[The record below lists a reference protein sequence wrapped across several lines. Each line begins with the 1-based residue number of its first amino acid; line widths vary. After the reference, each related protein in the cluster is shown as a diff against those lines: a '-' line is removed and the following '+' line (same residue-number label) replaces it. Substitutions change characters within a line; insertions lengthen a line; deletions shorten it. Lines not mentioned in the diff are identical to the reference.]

1 MQRRRTR
8 DAGAEVHRLAWRFVG
23 VLAVWLCLLVPSA
36 HAVTIDWVTVGDA
49 GNAADTNGY
58 GVVTNAFRIMKFE
71 WTNSQYVDFLNAV
84 DPTGATPN
92 GIYDPP
98 MGSDSRGGISLV
110 GANPTGSKYVARTN
124 MGDKPVNWVDWF
136 DAARVA
142 NWLQNGQGSGSTE
155 TGAYTFVGGQTSG
168 TAPAVND
175 NALFWIPTTNEWYKA
190 AYYQGGGTNAGY
202 WAYATQSNTA
212 PTTVTANAV
221 GLGSAGSTGNF
232 ANYNNAADWNGQNGN
247 VTTVGSNGGP
257 SVYGTF
263 DMTGNAWEWTDLT
276 AVAGT
281 QRGLWGGGYD
291 NNATQVSS
299 SETLHLFNTEYEY
312 NNLTFRLASSVAV
325 PEPSNWAMALMGG
338 ACGGWGMWR
347 RRRAAI
353 SWGSF
358 RAAALRG
365 LGAVLP
371 WCCVG
376 TRSVCLR
383 RLQVL
388 MSHNVYYV
396 NCSI

>member
-84 DPTGATPN
+84 DPTGANPN
-92 GIYDPP
+92 GIYDSR

-347 RRRAAI
+347 RRRAALPADGRP
-353 SWGSF
+353 GSC
-358 RAAALRG
+358 R
-365 LGAVLP
+365 
-371 WCCVG
+371 W
-376 TRSVCLR
+376 S
-383 RLQVL
+383 
-388 MSHNVYYV
+388 S
-396 NCSI
+396 